1 MTHFRSTDEILDF
14 AISEE
19 ETAAEFYTH
28 LARTM
33 DNAWICRVFED
44 FATEEVV
51 HKQKLLLV
59 KEDKLLLPAEDQIMD
74 LRRSD
79 YLVDVQPS
87 ETLEYRDVLDL
98 AMDKEK
104 AAFKLY
110 NDLAESTEDATLRSM
125 FLALAEEEAKHK
137 LRFEVEYEK
146 HFNHHS

>member
-1 MTHFRSTDEILDF
+1 M
-14 AISEE
+14 
-19 ETAAEFYTH
+19 
-28 LARTM
+28 
-33 DNAWICRVFED
+33 
-44 FATEEVV
+44 EEVV

-87 ETLEYRDVLDL
+87 EALEYRDALDL
-98 AMDKEK
+98 AMSKEK

-110 NDLAESTEDATLRSM
+110 NDLAESTEDARLRSL
-125 FLALAEEEAKHK
+125 FLALAGEEAKHK